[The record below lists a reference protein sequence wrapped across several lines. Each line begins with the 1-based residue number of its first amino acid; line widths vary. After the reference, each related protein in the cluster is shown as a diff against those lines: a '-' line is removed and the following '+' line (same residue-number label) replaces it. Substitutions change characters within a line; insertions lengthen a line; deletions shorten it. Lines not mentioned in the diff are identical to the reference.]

1 MEAAYDDWCAA
12 QMAKSLGRKD
22 DAELFKKRAERWRN
36 VVDFSCGFARGKN
49 KNGEWREKFSPV
61 KLAGDFCEGNSWQYT
76 FHVMQNVPAL
86 IEMAGGREKFV
97 EKLDMLFSLEASAEE
112 MGEVLDVTGLIG
124 QYAHGN
130 EPSHHIIYL
139 YTMAGRRDKTAKLAK
154 RICETFYTATP
165 DGICGNEDGG
175 QMSAWY
181 IFSTMGFY
189 PVNPCGGEYI
199 LGAPQVAK
207 TTLRLPNR
215 KTFTVI
221 AKNPGGE
228 VKAGDKV
235 FLNGKELKKMKI
247 SHADILAGG
256 ELVFE

>member
-1 MEAAYDDWCAA
+1 
-12 QMAKSLGRKD
+12 
-22 DAELFKKRAERWRN
+22 
-36 VVDFSCGFARGKN
+36 
-49 KNGEWREKFSPV
+49 
-61 KLAGDFCEGNSWQYT
+61 
-76 FHVMQNVPAL
+76 
-86 IEMAGGREKFV
+86 
-97 EKLDMLFSLEASAEE
+97 

-154 RICETFYTATP
+154 RICETLYRATP

-199 LGAPQVAK
+199 LGAPQVPK
-207 TTLRLPNR
+207 TTLRLPNG

-221 AKNPGGE
+221 AKNPDGE
-228 VKAGDKV
+228 VKANDKV
-235 FLNGKELKKMKI
+235 FLNGKELKEMKI